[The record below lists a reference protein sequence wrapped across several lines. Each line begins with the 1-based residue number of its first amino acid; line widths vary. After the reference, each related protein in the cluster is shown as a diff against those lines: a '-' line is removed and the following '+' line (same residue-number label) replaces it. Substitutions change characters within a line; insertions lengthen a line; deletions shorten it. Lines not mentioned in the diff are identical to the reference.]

1 MSAVNVVRYS
11 LLGAGVVYG
20 FVHRN
25 SLESA
30 QKEHDRLALWKKEE
44 KLISEAKAEFAKR
57 TGGAPASA

>member
-57 TGGAPASA
+57 TGAAAASA